1 MADRLM
7 TYDEL
12 AEALGRSGEAV
23 RALVIRKR
31 WRRTLGND
39 GRARITVPVE
49 ALEARRPPSAAR
61 ARSPSEA
68 RPEPPPEPPPSGAP
82 SEAPV
87 VTLLHSRIAELVAEL
102 RETRATL
109 AEAQAKAARNDS
121 LEALVATE
129 RERLS
134 DTKAERDR
142 WAAQAEQV
150 VAAVDPLK
158 TTIEALK
165 AALDAERGR
174 LSELREERDRWRTAA
189 TARRSWWP
197 WRRSA

>member
-1 MADRLM
+1 MTDRLM

-39 GRARITVPVE
+39 GRARIAVPEE
-49 ALEARRPPSAAR
+49 ALETRRSPSATR

-68 RPEPPPEPPPSGAP
+68 RPEVPAEPLPSGAP
-82 SEAPV
+82 MIA
-87 VTLLHSRIAELVAEL
+87 LLHARIAELTAEL

-109 AEAQAKAARNDS
+109 VEAQTKAALNDS
-121 LEALVATE
+121 LEALVAIE

-134 DTKAERDR
+134 DAKAERDR
-142 WAAQAEQV
+142 WAAQAEQL
-150 VAAVDPLK
+150 VATVDPLK
-158 TTIEALK
+158 NTIEALK
-165 AALDAERGR
+165 AALEAEKGR

-189 TARRSWWP
+189 TERRSWRP
-197 WRRSA
+197 FRRTA

>member
-1 MADRLM
+1 VTDRLM

-31 WRRTLGND
+31 WRRALGND
-39 GRARITVPVE
+39 GRARIAVPEE
-49 ALEARRPPSAAR
+49 ALETRRSPSATR

-68 RPEPPPEPPPSGAP
+68 RPEAPAEPPPSGSP
-82 SEAPV
+82 SEAPMIA
-87 VTLLHSRIAELVAEL
+87 LLHARIAELAAEL

-109 AEAQAKAARNDS
+109 VEAQTKAALNDS
-121 LEALVATE
+121 LEALIAIE

-134 DTKAERDR
+134 DTKVERDR
-142 WAAQAEQV
+142 WAAQAEQL
-150 VAAVDPLK
+150 VATVDPLK
-158 TTIEALK
+158 STIEALK
-165 AALDAERGR
+165 AALEAEKGR
-174 LSELREERDRWRTAA
+174 LSELREECDRWRTAA

-197 WRRSA
+197 FRRTA